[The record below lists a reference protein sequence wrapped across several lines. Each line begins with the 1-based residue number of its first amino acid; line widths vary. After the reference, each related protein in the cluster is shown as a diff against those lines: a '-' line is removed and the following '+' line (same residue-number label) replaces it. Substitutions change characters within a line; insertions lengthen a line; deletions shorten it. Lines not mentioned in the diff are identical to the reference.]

1 MAQAHTVAEVR
12 GWSRFFEELHG
23 LISDSHRQIGV
34 ANEAYVEFI
43 IDKLDT
49 ALRSVRS
56 ILETLR
62 DAEQELEPAET
73 EIATTYS
80 RRIAELITCIQ
91 TMLSYWYLYQDRLES
106 SSTDET
112 GYQIQVVHVQG
123 RRGRP
128 AFGIARNQLEHLHS
142 LGFTWVKMATL
153 LGVSRMTLYRR
164 RREFG
169 ILSDSARRVSD
180 QELTEHLQ
188 RLRTNSP
195 YIGESMILGH
205 LRAMNIQ
212 ASRERVRHIRRRID
226 PLNTALRWGGNLTS
240 RRPYSVPGPNSLW
253 HIGIIIINSNI
264 TVLFSCFIQLYRWPS

>member
-1 MAQAHTVAEVR
+1 MAEAHTAAEVR

-34 ANEAYVEFI
+34 ANEVYVEFI

-49 ALRSVRS
+49 ALRSIHS
-56 ILETLR
+56 IQETLR
-62 DAEQELEPAET
+62 DAEQELELAEA

-80 RRIAELITCIQ
+80 RRIAELTTCIQ
-91 TMLSYWYLYQDRLES
+91 TMLSYWHLYQDRLES

-128 AFGIARNQLEHLHS
+128 AFGIARNQLEYLHS
-142 LGFTWVKMATL
+142 LGFTWVEMATL

-169 ILSDSARRVSD
+169 ILTDSARRVSD
-180 QELTEHLQ
+180 QELTDHLQ

-212 ASRERVRHIRRRID
+212 ASRERVRHILRRID

-253 HIGIIIINSNI
+253 HIGIIKQQYYS
-264 TVLFSCFIQLYRWPS
+264 TVL